1 MDGKTKLQRQILI
14 TACDHPGISQSEI
27 ATRVGCSPS
36 YVSTVLQRYDGQD
49 AMAARIEQL
58 NVDLGFSPEDA
69 PQTLDDLENSA
80 TGEDVSLEDL
90 GPVGFAGVA
99 VVLGGF
105 LLTSDTLLTTRP
117 TLRFGLV
124 ALCGV
129 VVTGVG
135 AVFYKKANSDGL
147 SEALTWL
154 VSSQSSTESES
165 STNSTTPPAPQTL
178 KDDLYFDRAN
188 RCCEWCETRIDSPDV
203 HHITP
208 REDGGPNNPSNLAV
222 LCPNCHRKA
231 DRGMISRSKLRR
243 TIRS

>member
-69 PQTLDDLENSA
+69 SQTLDDLENPA
-80 TGEDVSLEDL
+80 TGEGISLEDL
-90 GPVGFAGVA
+90 GPLGFAGVA
-99 VVLGGF
+99 VILGGF
-105 LLTSDTLLTTRP
+105 LLTSDTLLTARP

-135 AVFYKKANSDGL
+135 AVFTKKRIRMGSQKHSDG
-147 SEALTWL
+147 SFRVSPRPSQNRRLTRL
-154 VSSQSSTESES
+154 
-165 STNSTTPPAPQTL
+165 L
-178 KDDLYFDRAN
+178 HR
-188 RCCEWCETRIDSPDV
+188 
-203 HHITP
+203 HHK
-208 REDGGPNNPSNLAV
+208 
-222 LCPNCHRKA
+222 H
-231 DRGMISRSKLRR
+231 
-243 TIRS
+243 